1 MQTHYNLLTDSQ
13 WQIMKTILP
22 IQSAPK
28 GSSKGVPW
36 TFGKGFLWKEKENT
50 IYLTDPRDSFG
61 TRYSRWHILV
71 LLFFGGQSS
80 ALRHVLQ
87 PNGHRAKKANA
98 TSQVGENFQRL
109 H

>member
-36 TFGKGFLWKEKENT
+36 TFGMGK
-50 IYLTDPRDSFG
+50 DSFG
-61 TRYSRWHILV
+61 KKKKTRFKGCSRWHILD
-71 LLFFGGQSS
+71 
-80 ALRHVLQ
+80 A
-87 PNGHRAKKANA
+87 
-98 TSQVGENFQRL
+98 
-109 H
+109 